1 MQSRLRVQTENV
13 QFLDKN
19 MLSTYI
25 YNYAEVEK
33 TNDHFEVVPKQIKYT
48 FKTDLRV
55 PKTGIMLVG
64 LGGNN
69 GTTLTAGIL
78 ANKHK
83 IYWETKKGTHKP
95 NWFGSIT
102 QSSTTK
108 IGISGNKEIYL
119 PLKEILP
126 LVDPN
131 DLYISGWDISSV
143 NLADAMKRAQVLDH
157 ELQKKLNDYM
167 KSMVPLPGIYY
178 EDFIAL
184 NQKERADNVLPG
196 QNKMEHLE
204 KIRKDIRNF
213 KESNKLDKV
222 LVLWTANTERYCEI
236 KTGVHD
242 TAENFLKAIEKNE
255 SEISP
260 SSVYAAATI
269 LEGCSFINGS
279 PQNTFVPGL
288 IELAQKKNVFI
299 IGDDFKSGQTKFKT
313 VLAEFLVGAGIKPT
327 SIVSYNHLGNNDG
340 YNLSS
345 DKQFRSKEI
354 SKSSCVDDILKSN
367 EILYED
373 DTHIDHTIVIKYN
386 PSTGDTKKA
395 LDEYTSEIFMGGS
408 HVLSLYNVC
417 EDSLLA
423 APIIL
428 DLLILTEIFERITW
442 KQEEKQEFKSFHT
455 ILSTLGYLC
464 KAPLTD
470 SKAPLINALSR
481 QKAGIENIFKVC
493 AGLPI
498 DDNLLLEYRCNS
510 FLIFQLY

>member
-1 MQSRLRVQTENV
+1 MQSRLRVQSENV
-13 QFLDKN
+13 QFIGND
-19 MLSTYI
+19 MLSGYS

-33 TNDHFEVVPKQIKYT
+33 TNDHFEVIPKKSHYT
-48 FKTDLRV
+48 FKTNLKV
-55 PKTGIMLVG
+55 PKVGIMLVG

-69 GTTLTAGIL
+69 GTTLTAGVL

-83 IYWETKKGTHKP
+83 IYWDTKKGTQKP
-95 NWFGSIT
+95 NWYGSIT

-108 IGISGNKEIYL
+108 IGISGSKEIYI

-131 DLYISGWDISSV
+131 DLVISGWDISSL
-143 NLADAMKRAQVLDH
+143 NLADAMKRAQVLDVD
-157 ELQKKLNDYM
+157 LQKKLYEHM
-167 KSMVPLPGIYY
+167 KKIVPLPGIYY

-184 NQKERADNVLPG
+184 NQKQRADNILQG
-196 QNKMEHLE
+196 KNKLEHLE
-204 KIRKDIRNF
+204 KIRKDIRDF
-213 KESNKLDKV
+213 KETNKLDKV
-222 LVLWTANTERYCEI
+222 LVLWTANTERYCDI
-236 KTGVHD
+236 QMGIHD
-242 TAENFLKAIEKNE
+242 TTENFLKAIERNE
-255 SEISP
+255 KEISP

-288 IELAQKKNVFI
+288 IELAEKKQVFI
-299 IGDDFKSGQTKFKT
+299 VGDDFKSGQTKFKT
-313 VLAEFLVGAGIKPT
+313 SLTEFLVGAGIKPI

-340 YNLSS
+340 FNLSS
-345 DKQFRSKEI
+345 EKQFKSKEI

-367 EILYED
+367 EVLYEE
-373 DTHIDHTIVIKYN
+373 DTHIDHTVVIKYN
-386 PSTGDTKKA
+386 PTTGDTKKA
-395 LDEYTSEIFMGGS
+395 LDEYTSEIFMGGT
-408 HVLSLYNVC
+408 HVFSVYNVC

-428 DLLILTEIFERITW
+428 DLLLLTEIFERISW
-442 KQEEKQEFKSFHT
+442 KQEGGQEFRPFHT

-481 QKAGIENIFKVC
+481 QKTGIENIFKVC
-493 AGLPI
+493 AGLPT
-498 DDNLLLEYRCNS
+498 DDNLLLEYRCLL
-510 FLIFQLY
+510 FI